1 MSATEFELDGRR
13 FELKPLSPED
23 SCLGL
28 EILGRAL
35 GPAVVL
41 AFGASPGPVSDNESA
56 GSAGSSFNPSQL
68 VQALLTQASQLAALL
83 KLFVPRTKFD
93 RAGNG
98 NLVELQLFSD
108 EVFGGRIDL
117 TVAFLIH
124 AVRAEYARA
133 LGGNSV
139 LAQLVTPLPPRSADP
154 APTPRLGQNN
164 LVH

>member
-1 MSATEFELDGRR
+1 
-13 FELKPLSPED
+13 
-23 SCLGL
+23 
-28 EILGRAL
+28 
-35 GPAVVL
+35 
-41 AFGASPGPVSDNESA
+41 
-56 GSAGSSFNPSQL
+56 L

-83 KLFVPRTKFD
+83 KLFVPRSKFD

-98 NLVELQLFSD
+98 NLVELKLFTD

-124 AVRAEYARA
+124 AVRAEYTGA

-139 LAQLVTPLPPRSADP
+139 LAQLVTPLPPRSAGP
-154 APTPRLGQNN
+154 ALRLEQNR